1 MISANFTLKRTS
13 TVGAGADGVR
23 VNILSG
29 NWGGDNIKLTITDD
43 ADCMPLTYMAYGEHG
58 QGRFSPITLTIL

>member
-13 TVGAGADGVR
+13 KVGAGADGVR
-23 VNILSG
+23 VNIFSG
-29 NWGGDNIKLTITDD
+29 QWGGDNIKLTVTDD

-58 QGRFSPITLTIL
+58 QGMLCPIRLTIL